1 MQCKLCI
8 IFFTVPVISA
18 HIYSNHTSAD
28 TKKNKK
34 WGLEKIVYYVKATWA
49 NPAYSKVTNVC
60 FSRLDVY
67 THPVSICE
75 NGLKSNTFSDH
86 ANIMNVSSLK
96 LS

>member
-1 MQCKLCI
+1 MGI
-8 IFFTVPVISA
+8 
-18 HIYSNHTSAD
+18 
-28 TKKNKK
+28 
-34 WGLEKIVYYVKATWA
+34 EKIVYYVKGIWA

-67 THPVSICE
+67 THPVLLICE

-96 LS
+96 FS